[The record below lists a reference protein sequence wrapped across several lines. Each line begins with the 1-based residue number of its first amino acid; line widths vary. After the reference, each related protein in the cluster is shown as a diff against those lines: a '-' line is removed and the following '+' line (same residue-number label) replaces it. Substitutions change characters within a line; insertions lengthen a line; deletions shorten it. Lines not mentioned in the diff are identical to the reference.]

1 MEFIIKFLSLLTLA
15 ILLYGIYSRLET
27 IESIISNDSGQRQ
40 EWNASQNSGNRDSH
54 GSDSEN
60 KKIMRLFLAVIL
72 GVILGIGV
80 VTYLL

>member
-27 IESIISNDSGQRQ
+27 IVSIISNDSGQRQ
-40 EWNASQNSGNRDSH
+40 EWNARQNSGNRDSH

-72 GVILGIGV
+72 GVILGIGMA
-80 VTYLL
+80 